1 MNSIRHFR
9 INFVRPIVIFAICF
23 SMMGCEYESKID
35 YQLNDAEKLMEERP
49 DSALELLNKISDSD
63 IKGSR
68 RKARYALLRS
78 IALDKNYI
86 DTTNFDV
93 LQPAIDYYLENGSPD
108 EKLKTYYYQG
118 IIHSNAGD
126 DNLAMQ
132 SYLKGVEIDGEI
144 SDSLTLARLLVAQS
158 TLFYKQYR
166 ILDFIENNIRA
177 ANVYKSLS
185 KTSQELRCFLRVLDG
200 EIILHNKDKADSVAS
215 ICKALIKDCPS
226 LKKSYLKVMLIYEA
240 AYGSDSEI
248 REIINEVIKDGS
260 SNEMN
265 INLAQAYASIGDFQ
279 KGLDCLKQTNISPY
293 NTMDSLSYWSVTADI
308 MGKLGDSQ
316 EALNTYR
323 KYIGLLDKCHFNLFS
338 NGLLFSEKQHQMEL
352 ESLIK
357 VKEKDNL
364 LKLCGAGI
372 LLLMCLGGLFYY
384 KFHFNKAARIIAEQ
398 NADNL
403 RLETANLRLESDN
416 LRLEFDRLEEEHHRL
431 TLLLEQ
437 RQELAMPVKEAIRK
451 RLDMLNSLLATEI
464 SSNEAYAKPYLEW
477 IDSIRNDR
485 KDFMNSTRMV
495 FQASHPEFIDYLSAH
510 GLTEDEINYVCL
522 YAIGLRGKE
531 IGDYIQLKRH
541 YNISSDIRS
550 KLGIDGHSTNLGPY
564 IRQLMKEL

>member
-1 MNSIRHFR
+1 MNSIRQLRLFILR
-9 INFVRPIVIFAICF
+9 LIVIIATLLPA
-23 SMMGCEYESKID
+23 MGYGHQSKID
-35 YQLNDAEKLMEERP
+35 HRLDEAENLMECSP
-49 DSALELLNKISDSD
+49 DSALELLEKIPDSE
-63 IKGSR
+63 IIGSR
-68 RKARYALLRS
+68 RNARYTLLRS

-166 ILDFIENNIRA
+166 ILDFIENNIKA
-177 ANVYKSLS
+177 ADIYKYLS
-185 KTSQELRCFLRVLDG
+185 KTSQELRCYFRALDG
-200 EIILHNKDKADSVAS
+200 EIILRNRDMADSLAS
-215 ICKALIKDCPS
+215 ICKTMIEDCPS
-226 LKKSYLKVMLIYEA
+226 LYRSYLKVMLIYET

-248 REIINEVIKDGS
+248 RAIVNEVQKDGT

-265 INLAQAYASIGDFQ
+265 INLAQAYACIGDFQ
-279 KGLDCLKQTNISPY
+279 KGLECLEQTNINPG
-293 NTMDSLSYWSVTADI
+293 NAMDSLSYWAVRADI
-308 MGKLGDSQ
+308 MGKLGESQ
-316 EALNTYR
+316 QALASYKN
-323 KYIGLLDKCHFNLFS
+323 YIALLDKFHFNLFS
-338 NGLLFSEKQHQMEL
+338 NGLLFSEKQHQMEM

-364 LKLCGAGI
+364 LKLCGVGI
-372 LLLMCLGGLFYY
+372 LLLLCMGGLFYY

-398 NADNL
+398 KADKL
-403 RLETANLRLESDN
+403 KLETANLRLESDN

-431 TLLLEQ
+431 SLLLEQ
-437 RQELAMPVKEAIRK
+437 TQELAMPVKEAIRK
-451 RLDMLNSLLATEI
+451 RLDMLNSLLAKEI

-495 FQASHPEFIDYLSAH
+495 FQASHPEFIDYLKAH

-531 IGDYIQLKRH
+531 VGDYIQLKRH

-564 IRQLMKEL
+564 IRNLMKEL